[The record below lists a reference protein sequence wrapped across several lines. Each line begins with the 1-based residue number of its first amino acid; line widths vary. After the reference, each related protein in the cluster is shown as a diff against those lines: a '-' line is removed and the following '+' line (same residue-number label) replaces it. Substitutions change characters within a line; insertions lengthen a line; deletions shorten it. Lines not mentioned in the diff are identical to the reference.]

1 MKHAQLSKQL
11 NFLNQAKQAGL
22 IKKPTYTLSSIV
34 NTVTPQPRQFMP
46 AYDID
51 DSNGSA
57 RLNWKKAA
65 LLPNWRETFRKFDR
79 NSRGKANTWL

>member
-1 MKHAQLSKQL
+1 MNLIHGFKNRKSAQK
-11 NFLNQAKQAGL
+11 
-22 IKKPTYTLSSIV
+22 
-34 NTVTPQPRQFMP
+34 FMP

-65 LLPNWRETFRKFDR
+65 LLPNWRETFKLFDR